1 MVLVLT
7 VLVGGWWL
15 LGGGTY
21 SGGGQGGEGTHGVGE
36 SSSPGE
42 DLSGKAH
49 VDEAVNSMKYLV
61 DEVR

>member
-1 MVLVLT
+1 MVLVLV
-7 VLVGGWWL
+7 VLVPGRWL

-36 SSSPGE
+36 SSSSEDPSGE
-42 DLSGKAH
+42 AH
-49 VDEAVNSMKYLV
+49 ADEVVNSMKYLV

>member
-1 MVLVLT
+1 M
-7 VLVGGWWL
+7 
-15 LGGGTY
+15 LGCGTY
-21 SGGGQGGEGTHGVGE
+21 SGGGQGGEGTHGVSE

-49 VDEAVNSMKYLV
+49 VDEVVNSMKYLV